1 MAFERSESIVKS
13 VRPCTLLTANF
24 GKTKIS
30 LLHGIYRHP
39 WRQPLFS
46 RMLSHKTMFFFYFAF
61 MPNPRIIGE
70 AYRTEGTKYSPTPP
84 IIPQAVHAVK
94 APYSGEETMKESR
107 RSLNLRYAYPSSTL
121 CVRVRNPV

>member
-46 RMLSHKTMFFFYFAF
+46 RVLSHKTMFFFYFAF
-61 MPNPRIIGE
+61 SAE
-70 AYRTEGTKYSPTPP
+70 ALLIFRFNLPKSLKDGYTKSYTP
-84 IIPQAVHAVK
+84 K
-94 APYSGEETMKESR
+94 GR
-107 RSLNLRYAYPSSTL
+107 
-121 CVRVRNPV
+121 